1 MICMKKIDRK
11 TIEYKPNIDIHTSVY
26 TIIKKQ
32 VEYKKDGVDMGRD
45 IKYQPSQSMIEWG
58 TYNGMTVVDSY
69 LEAKESTQ
77 RLEGLIEEL
86 KEVESKQKGVEPIKE
101 REVSGFIYLAESLR
115 DEFYEI
121 EKLIQDIY
129 EVDLINGSPDAIKED
144 MRLEM
149 DSIRDKEKEELSF
162 YENRHFSP
170 IELAVIDKFIHDSKS
185 EIRSVEDYVKKH
197 IEDKVAAGSS
207 LVNYDEINDS
217 VSIAYALLNMA
228 QSISAGADRV
238 MSADE
243 ISMSKFIVDDELG
256 ALEFVLDSI
265 PRTEVK
271 EMLKMNDSRVRK
283 DIEVM
288 KSNMR
293 RYNEKPMRDSL
304 KEHFKKIALMRARYR
319 DVSEVMPNDSV
330 ASLNLMSITNKAMED
345 LDGVFENTV
354 VDVLASTKTYLAQ
367 ITSVTDL
374 LVEQKEYNLMY
385 RFLDKI
391 DNDFDFSYRE
401 QEEADFMSRHNIK
414 SMR

>member
-1 MICMKKIDRK
+1 MKNIDRE

-32 VEYKKDGVDMGRD
+32 VEYKKDGIDMGRD
-45 IKYQPSQSMIEWG
+45 VKYQPSQSMIEWG
-58 TYNGMTVVDSY
+58 AYNGITVVDAY

-77 RLEGLIEEL
+77 RLEKLIEEL
-86 KEVESKQKGVEPIKE
+86 KEVDNRQVGVEPIKE

-121 EKLIQDIY
+121 EKLVEDMY
-129 EVDLINGSPDAIKED
+129 EIDLINGSPDVIKED
-144 MRLEM
+144 MKLEM
-149 DSIRDKEKEELSF
+149 DSVREKEKEELSF

-197 IEDKVAAGSS
+197 IEDKVVAGSS

-217 VSIAYALLNMA
+217 VSIAYALLNMV

-238 MSADE
+238 ISADE
-243 ISMSKFIVDDELG
+243 ISMSNFIVDDEVG
-256 ALEFVLDSI
+256 ALEFALDSI
-265 PRTEVK
+265 PRTEIK
-271 EMLKMNDSRVRK
+271 EMLKMNDGRVRK

-304 KEHFKKIALMRARYR
+304 REHFKKIALMRARYR
-319 DVSEVMPNDSV
+319 DVSEVIPNDSI

-345 LDGVFENTV
+345 LDGVFENTI

-391 DNDFDFSYRE
+391 DNDFDFAYRE